1 MARGIPAKR
10 REGHA
15 VAGVP
20 VQVAVRCY
28 SDPAV
33 YTVRPVSQSIVSAS
47 PKPTRTVAHPP
58 ARANA
63 SASDVAAATRRPS
76 SSEPAGAVPTSNAPP
91 SPPDSYSMLALI

>member
-1 MARGIPAKR
+1 MARRGPGMARGIPAKR

-63 SASDVAAATRRPS
+63 SASDVAAATRRLYS
-76 SSEPAGAVPTSNAPP
+76 VTSKSTKTA
-91 SPPDSYSMLALI
+91 A